1 MITQRCLRFKSTL
14 TMKTSTSLSLP
25 IYLLVF
31 AALMSFS
38 TPFTLPDEVVARTNE
53 FRKANGLPA
62 LQVNDHLNEL
72 AQKHSE
78 AMAKGRTSF
87 GHAGF
92 DKRNAQATAQIKT
105 LSSFAENVAYGA
117 ETATQVVDN
126 WKNSAGHRKN
136 MLGKT
141 YKLIGV
147 GIARSKN
154 GQLFYTQIFGG

>member
-1 MITQRCLRFKSTL
+1 
-14 TMKTSTSLSLP
+14 MKTSIIASLP

-31 AALMSFS
+31 AAVLSFS
-38 TPFTLPDEVVARTNE
+38 RPMNLTDDIVAKTNQ
-53 FRKANGLPA
+53 FRKANGFSA
-62 LQVNDHLNEL
+62 LQVNDYLNEL

-78 AMAKGRTSF
+78 AMAKGRTAF

-92 DKRNAQATAQIKT
+92 DKRNAQATATIKS

-136 MLGKT
+136 MLGKN

-147 GIARSKN
+147 GIARSKH
-154 GQLFYTQIFGG
+154 GQLFFTQLFGG